1 MEPRNEIPR
10 FLSFNNLE
18 TGIKELIDNSGGVII
33 ENLLSSED
41 VSSIRKDLMNLIN
54 EERESGILLDT
65 DGSLRPRGV
74 INILAERILNLKKLI
89 GLAEIVLGQFPVLSS
104 FTANVVQPGAKG
116 QGMHRDYPY
125 FSMPDKISLSELPN
139 LCVQAI
145 IALDNFEID
154 NSPTLVIPGSHKEN
168 MWIPQEEFERLVV
181 PVLMPLGSMLLF
193 HGAIA
198 HGVAPNKSDRERAAI
213 ILSFLPHWVRPF
225 NDLITRT
232 KPAIL
237 SLPGMDSLLGMDFKN
252 RIRKDLSKMGFG
264 MAKPGQK

>member
-1 MEPRNEIPR
+1 MSMNEIPR
-10 FLSFNNLE
+10 FSSFDNLE
-18 TGIKELIDNSGGVII
+18 IRIKELIDNSGGVII
-33 ENLLSSED
+33 ENVLSPED
-41 VSSIRKDLMNLIN
+41 INSIRSDLINLISQ
-54 EERESGILLDT
+54 EGEIGILLET

-125 FSMPDKISLSELPN
+125 FSMPEEISLSEIPT
-139 LCVQAI
+139 LCVQVI
-145 IALDNFEID
+145 IALDNFEMD

-168 MWIPQEEFERLVV
+168 KWIPQEEFERLAT
-181 PVLMPLGSMLLF
+181 PVLMPLGSMLIF

-232 KPAIL
+232 KPEVF
-237 SLPGMDSLLGMDFKN
+237 SLPGMDSLLGIDFKN